1 MKKTAI
7 ITLLLA
13 GLIHV
18 DAAPLR
24 VVVLDFVDATG
35 MKSDER
41 LGGAIAAG
49 ALAEKGVNAI
59 GKQLAN
65 KEGFVLLD
73 RRDFL
78 AQLDQTRT
86 LDMGTNTPIRP
97 SFLQAAQALRAD
109 AVLRGTILS
118 LSTSKQ
124 LINQGGYTADNSVMT
139 LRVSLEALDA
149 LDGTVIAVAD
159 GSSKFTVR
167 QTEAVQTVLSED
179 DVLGMMDSALAKAV
193 PPLEEALNAR
203 VAQLQ
208 ARPTVKLTVKT
219 TSEPAMVEI
228 DGLLIGS
235 TPIDNFEL
243 YKGDHVL
250 RITKPGFQQ
259 ITKRVLFE
267 KDTMVEAPM
276 LREDLTAEE
285 KKQVLDSA
293 NIDLI
298 GSDVPGLIIHS
309 VE

>member
-1 MKKTAI
+1 MKKI
-7 ITLLLA
+7 SFITLLLA

-24 VVVLDFVDATG
+24 VAVLDFEDATG

-41 LGGAIAAG
+41 LGGAIAPG

-78 AQLDQTRT
+78 AQMEQTRT
-86 LDMGTNTPIRP
+86 LDMGTNTPVRP

-109 AVLRGTILS
+109 IVLRGTILS
-118 LSTSKQ
+118 LSTGKQ

-167 QTEAVQTVLSED
+167 QTEAMQTVLSED
-179 DVLGMMDSALAKAV
+179 DVLGMMDSALAKAI

-203 VAQLQ
+203 VAQIQ

-243 YKGDHVL
+243 YKGDHIL
-250 RITKPGFQQ
+250 RITKPGYQQ

-267 KDTMVEAPM
+267 KDTLVEAPM